1 MAQFALTSS
10 HHQRI
15 PANVVVGMELLG
27 PAIMTFETVGKV
39 LLVGLCSLQHYKRL
53 KLLATYAVITV
64 VVDLL
69 IIMSFFP
76 AGFSLVFEL
85 MFIKAGR
92 PTWDVKLI
100 KSLPSEEI
108 QNPAVYRVRVIAMKG
123 LAMVH
128 TLSRWP
134 VEYMYCALPIL
145 SCPTRVAL
153 GCSILGAYAV

>member
-1 MAQFALTSS
+1 
-10 HHQRI
+10 
-15 PANVVVGMELLG
+15 
-27 PAIMTFETVGKV
+27 
-39 LLVGLCSLQHYKRL
+39 
-53 KLLATYAVITV
+53 
-64 VVDLL
+64 
-69 IIMSFFP
+69 MSFFP
-76 AGFSLVFEL
+76 AGLSLVIEL
-85 MFIKAGR
+85 MFNKAGR
-92 PTWDVKLI
+92 PTWDVKQII

-153 GCSILGAYAV
+153 GWSILGAYAV